1 MMLKSLKNL
10 LHKKLDDTL
19 GQDSDQRKHVLQL
32 STATLL
38 VEVMRADYREDL
50 IENEVIFHLL
60 KEFFNMSNEEAALL
74 LEEAESEADQA
85 ISLQGFTRFLHE
97 NLTIDEKHSIVEMLW
112 KVALADQ
119 NLDKHED
126 HLVRKVSSLLYVS
139 QRDLIKI
146 RNRVKY
152 Q

>member
-1 MMLKSLKNL
+1 M
-10 LHKKLDDTL
+10 HKKLDDTL

-50 IENEVIFHLL
+50 TENEVIFHLL
-60 KEFFNMSNEEAALL
+60 QEFFNMSNEEVALL

-126 HLVRKVSSLLYVS
+126 HLVRKVSGLLYVS

-152 Q
+152 

>member
-1 MMLKSLKNL
+1 MLKSLKNL

-38 VEVMRADYREDL
+38 IEVMRADYREDL
-50 IENEVIFHLL
+50 AENEVIFNLL
-60 KEFFNMSNEEAALL
+60 QEFFNISNEEVKLL

-97 NLTIDEKHSIVEMLW
+97 NLTVDEKHSIVKMLW

-146 RNRVKY
+146 RNQVKY

>member
-50 IENEVIFHLL
+50 TENEVIFNLL
-60 KEFFNMSNEEAALL
+60 QEFFNMSNEEVALL

-97 NLTIDEKHSIVEMLW
+97 NLTIDEKHRIVEMLW

-146 RNRVKY
+146 RNRVKH

>member
-1 MMLKSLKNL
+1 MLKSLKNL

-38 VEVMRADYREDL
+38 IEVMRADYREDL
-50 IENEVIFHLL
+50 TENEVIFNLL
-60 KEFFNMSNEEAALL
+60 QEFFNMSNEEVALL

-97 NLTIDEKHSIVEMLW
+97 NLTIDEKHRIVEMLW

-146 RNRVKY
+146 RNRVKH

>member
-1 MMLKSLKNL
+1 MLKSLKNL

-50 IENEVIFHLL
+50 TENEVIFNLL
-60 KEFFNMSNEEAALL
+60 QEFFNMSNEEVALL

-97 NLTIDEKHSIVEMLW
+97 NLTIDEKHRIVEMLW

-146 RNRVKY
+146 RNQVKY

>member
-1 MMLKSLKNL
+1 MLKSLKNL

-38 VEVMRADYREDL
+38 IEVMRADYREDL
-50 IENEVIFHLL
+50 TENEVIFNLL
-60 KEFFNMSNEEAALL
+60 QEFFNMSNEEVALL

-146 RNRVKY
+146 RNQVKY

>member
-38 VEVMRADYREDL
+38 IEVMRADYREDL
-50 IENEVIFHLL
+50 AENEVIFNLL
-60 KEFFNMSNEEAALL
+60 QEFFNISNEEVKLL

-97 NLTIDEKHSIVEMLW
+97 NLTVDEKHSIVKMLW

-146 RNRVKY
+146 RNQVKY

>member
-1 MMLKSLKNL
+1 MLKSLKNL

-50 IENEVIFHLL
+50 TENEVIFNLL
-60 KEFFNMSNEEAALL
+60 QEFFNMSNEEVALL

-97 NLTIDEKHSIVEMLW
+97 NLTIDEKHRIVEMLW

-146 RNRVKY
+146 RNRVKH

>member
-1 MMLKSLKNL
+1 MLKSLKNL

-50 IENEVIFHLL
+50 TENEVIFHLL
-60 KEFFNMSNEEAALL
+60 KEFFNMSNEEVALL
-74 LEEAESEADQA
+74 LEEAESKADQA

>member
-1 MMLKSLKNL
+1 MLKSLKNL

-50 IENEVIFHLL
+50 AENEVIFNLL
-60 KEFFNMSNEEAALL
+60 QEFFNISNEEVKLL

-97 NLTIDEKHSIVEMLW
+97 NLTVDEKHSIVKMLW

-146 RNRVKY
+146 RNQVKY